1 MKEALRL
8 APRLAVERLRGA
20 RGGAALDVFAVLAF
34 TVSALVAYTVAGG
47 TWMFVQWNRVGN
59 PTMETNL
66 GLSGADAK
74 SFTYSYVAF
83 AAIACALL
91 VVPILSL
98 GGAAARL
105 GASGRSR
112 RLASLRLIGMT
123 GGQVV
128 LISVVETLVQALI
141 GIALGTI
148 LWQVSLPLWGAVSFQ
163 SVQLAPELMRGPF
176 WLWLS
181 VSGVIVILAMLS
193 TVLGLQRVRI
203 SPLGVAARQTPPAL
217 KWWRVAVF
225 AVVAVGAVVFAN
237 TMEVNPGDLAI
248 FFVLAGFIG
257 AVILVINLV
266 GPFILQLLARL
277 GAKTGSVPQLLAM
290 RRISDDPKAAWR
302 NISSLV
308 FLGFL
313 AAFMAIM
320 PQADAFGDTTP
331 EVAEL
336 MKDVRTGIFITLMF
350 GFVLGAVSTL
360 LAQAAAVVDRAGEAR
375 AMDHMGVP
383 RRVFGGMRRRQVLMP
398 LLTTLI
404 GSMGVGLLMGFPV
417 AVQGLDPSP
426 ESFYMLLAT
435 VVVGVALVV
444 GAAQAVGPL
453 QNRILAENYRRND

>member
-8 APRLAVERLRGA
+8 APRLAVERLRGT
-20 RGGAALDVFAVLAF
+20 RGGIALDAFAVLAF
-34 TVSALVAYTVAGG
+34 TISSLVAYTVAGG
-47 TWMFVQWNRVGN
+47 TWMFVQWNRMGN
-59 PTMETNL
+59 PQMQANL
-66 GLSGADAK
+66 GLTGYDAS
-74 SFTYSYVAF
+74 SFTSSYVVF
-83 AAIACALL
+83 ASIACALL

-141 GIALGTI
+141 GIALGTV
-148 LWQVSLPLWGAVSFQ
+148 LWQATLPIWGAVTFQ
-163 SVQLAPELMRGPF
+163 SVQLSPSLMRGPF
-176 WLWLS
+176 WLWLA
-181 VSGVIVILAMLS
+181 VSGVILVLAMLS

-225 AVVAVGAVVFAN
+225 AVVAAGAVVFAN
-237 TMEVNPGDLAI
+237 TMQVHPGDLAVL
-248 FFVLAGFIG
+248 FVLAGFVG

-266 GPFILQLLARL
+266 GPWVLQLLARI
-277 GAKTGSVPQLLAM
+277 GSHTSSAPRLLAM

-313 AAFMAIM
+313 AAFMAIL
-320 PQADAFGDTTP
+320 PQGDAFVGTTP
-331 EVAEL
+331 DVITL
-336 MKDVRTGIFITLMF
+336 MKDIRMGVLITLMF
-350 GFVLGAVSTL
+350 GFLLGAVSTL

-375 AMDHMGVP
+375 ALDHMGVP
-383 RRVFGGMRRRQVLMP
+383 RSLFGAMRRRQVLMP
-398 LLTTLI
+398 LLATLI
-404 GSMGVGLLMGFPV
+404 GSMAVGLLMGFPV
-417 AVQGLDPSP
+417 AVQGFDPSV
-426 ESFYMLLAT
+426 ESFYLLGGT
-435 VVVGVALVV
+435 VVVGVALAL

-453 QNRILAENYRRND
+453 QARVLQENYRRND